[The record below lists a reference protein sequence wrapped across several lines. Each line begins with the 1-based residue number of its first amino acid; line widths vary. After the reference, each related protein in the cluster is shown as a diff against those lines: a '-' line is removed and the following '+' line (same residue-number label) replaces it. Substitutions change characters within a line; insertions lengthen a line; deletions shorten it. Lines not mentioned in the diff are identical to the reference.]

1 MRPEVEDRVAAVR
14 TFNRFYTKVIGLL
27 DEGLLDTPYSL
38 TEARVMFE
46 LGQQEAIEVAELRQR
61 LGLDGGYLSRVL
73 QRLQGAEL
81 LTKERSNSDARR
93 QRVRLTKE
101 GRREFR
107 NLDRRSQTE
116 IRKILD
122 RAGEGE
128 QRRLVSAMTSIQGV
142 LEEAPRSNMFVLR
155 PPHSGDFG
163 WVVHRHGVVYAHEY
177 GWDETFEALVARI
190 VADYVDHRD
199 PKREAAWI
207 AEIEGEPVGC
217 VFCVK
222 KEETIAQLRLMLVEP
237 RARGMGIGSR
247 LCEECIRFARRAGY
261 QRMMLWTNDVLE
273 DARRIYK
280 RAGFQVVEEERH
292 HSFGHDLVGQNWWLT
307 LNYRRS

>member
-1 MRPEVEDRVAAVR
+1 MWAEVDDRVAAVR
-14 TFNRFYTKVIGLL
+14 AFNRFYTELIGLL
-27 DEGLLDTPYSL
+27 DEGLLETPYSL

-46 LGQQEAIEVAELRQR
+46 LGQQDAVEVAELRHR

-73 QRLQGAEL
+73 QRLQEAEL

-93 QRVRLTKE
+93 QRARLTKE

-107 NLDRRSQTE
+107 KLDRRSQTE

-122 RAGEGE
+122 GLSDGE

-142 LEEAPRSNMFVLR
+142 LEKAPQSNMFVLR
-155 PPHSGDFG
+155 PPLSGDFG
-163 WVVHRHGVVYAHEY
+163 WVVHRHGVIYAREY

-190 VADYVDHRD
+190 VADYVDQRD
-199 PKREAAWI
+199 LKREAAWI

-222 KEETIAQLRLMLVEP
+222 KEETVAQLRLMLVEP

-247 LCEECIRFARRAGY
+247 LCEECIRFARRARY

-273 DARRIYK
+273 GARRIYQ
-280 RAGFQVVEEERH
+280 RAGFEVVEEESH
-292 HSFGHDLVGQNWWLT
+292 HSFGHDLVGQNWWMT
-307 LNYRRS
+307 LNDRRS

>member
-292 HSFGHDLVGQNWWLT
+292 HSFGHDLVGQNWWLM
-307 LNYRRS
+307 LKRKN

>member
-46 LGQQEAIEVAELRQR
+46 LGQQEAIEVAELRRR

-122 RAGEGE
+122 RAGDGE

-280 RAGFQVVEEERH
+280 RAGFEVVEEESH

-307 LNYRRS
+307 LNDRRS